1 MHFDCIG
8 FMKKKQSRF
17 SNFFWPIIF
26 GSLVFSCGKNENNNP
41 LLGNW
46 YGFEQDST
54 YYELY
59 INDTLIVLNHENIGP
74 IGYDY
79 SIQEK
84 ILIVSN
90 AAGMERIWQMT
101 EIDKEYFIIRDS
113 LESITYYRMDLPLDF
128 FDSIKDSLNYAN
140 FKEAY
145 NTRIE
150 GRKVKNEIP

>member
-1 MHFDCIG
+1 MR
-8 FMKKKQSRF
+8 FMKTNQ
-17 SNFFWPIIF
+17 NLFFNLIWPILLGMII
-26 GSLVFSCGKNENNNP
+26 FSCGKKENDNP

-46 YGFEQDST
+46 FGFEQDST

-79 SIQEK
+79 QIQDS

-101 EIDKEYFIIRDS
+101 KIDQELFSIKDS
-113 LESITYYRMDLPLDF
+113 LESITYYRMNTPIDF
-128 FDSIKDSLNYAN
+128 FNSIKDSISYAI
-140 FKEAY
+140 FKEEFTA
-145 NTRIE
+145 RFE
-150 GRKVKNEIP
+150 DRKLQNEVP